1 MGFDVVFALL
11 FSAGALLWTI
21 YRDKSGDTDDLMD
34 RVTSLESTVSG
45 HTSDIARLNAEQSE
59 LEGTIRNIQSQI
71 HQMDLKIERILTILE
86 QQEKEK
92 GR

>member
-1 MGFDVVFALL
+1 
-11 FSAGALLWTI
+11 LWTI
-21 YRDKSGDTDDLMD
+21 YRDKSEDTDDLMD

-45 HTSDIARLNAEQSE
+45 HTTDIARLNVDHED
-59 LEGTIRNIQSQI
+59 LEATTRVIQNQI
-71 HQMDLKIERILTILE
+71 HQLDLKIERIITILE

>member
-21 YRDKSGDTDDLMD
+21 YRDKSGDTDDLLN
-34 RVTSLESTVSG
+34 RVTSLESTISG
-45 HTSDIARLNAEQSE
+45 HTSDIARLNAGHSE
-59 LEGTIRNIQSQI
+59 LESTIRNIQSQI

>member
-1 MGFDVVFALL
+1 MGFDVVLALL

-21 YRDKSGDTDDLMD
+21 YRDKSDDTDDLID
-34 RVTSLESTVSG
+34 RVISLESTVSG
-45 HTSDIARLNAEQSE
+45 HTGDIARLKAEQSE
-59 LEGTIRNIQSQI
+59 LEGTIRNNQSQI

>member
-21 YRDKSGDTDDLMD
+21 YRDKSGDTDDLID

-45 HTSDIARLNAEQSE
+45 HTTDIARLNVDHED
-59 LEGTIRNIQSQI
+59 LEATIRVIQKQI
-71 HQMDLKIERILTILE
+71 HQLDLKIERIIVILE

>member
-1 MGFDVVFALL
+1 MGFDVLAALL

-21 YRDKSGDTDDLMD
+21 YRDKSGDTDDLID
-34 RVTSLESTVSG
+34 RVTSLESTVTG
-45 HTSDIARLNAEQSE
+45 LTTDIARLNVDHED
-59 LEGTIRNIQSQI
+59 LEATTRVIQNQI
-71 HQMDLKIERILTILE
+71 HQLDLKIERIITILE